1 MLSDIYLENY
11 EIIMNDFMIDDQE
24 QDVSIANL
32 SVQIFTVPS
41 VAHNL
46 IENHDALT
54 KMIELFTK
62 IFEDE
67 VKYVD
72 GQLDLSDWMDE
83 RTSEYERSTHILSD
97 IQYILST
104 TPNASTWSVKMR
116 KNFVKGVQA
125 LINLIGKLQLA
136 DPQGNF
142 INIFVLQKSR
152 QSKSFLIFFFS
163 KTARQTGAH
172 VEYESRNWL
181 CVFNIAAPLMRIA
194 HLAKQWCK
202 EDLTVLKPISK

>member
-11 EIIMNDFMIDDQE
+11 EIIMNDFMTDDQE

-67 VKYVD
+67 VKYVV
-72 GQLDLSDWMDE
+72 LSF
-83 RTSEYERSTHILSD
+83 Y
-97 IQYILST
+97 
-104 TPNASTWSVKMR
+104 
-116 KNFVKGVQA
+116 
-125 LINLIGKLQLA
+125 
-136 DPQGNF
+136 
-142 INIFVLQKSR
+142 
-152 QSKSFLIFFFS
+152 
-163 KTARQTGAH
+163 
-172 VEYESRNWL
+172 
-181 CVFNIAAPLMRIA
+181 
-194 HLAKQWCK
+194 
-202 EDLTVLKPISK
+202 

>member
-152 QSKSFLIFFFS
+152 QSKDFLILMFFFKNS
-163 KTARQTGAH
+163 
-172 VEYESRNWL
+172 SSNWSS
-181 CVFNIAAPLMRIA
+181 C
-194 HLAKQWCK
+194 
-202 EDLTVLKPISK
+202 